1 MLLSHNFESFS
12 PPPLQCKDKAIKK
25 RDWIILSLSSSLL
38 LFKCALC
45 YVSGCCKNDKRKH
58 GQKVWFILACSSGRR
73 LWLWAHTWSQ
83 KSSLYVFWRDCGSLY
98 LEVLMKRK
106 WHPLM
111 NYSCIYINN
120 FWHNYSME
128 NILIGAEDLQ
138 HQPSSSQWTKYFSP
152 FFVLSMEFDVLSWL
166 CIVLKNVSFGGWI

>member
-1 MLLSHNFESFS
+1 M
-12 PPPLQCKDKAIKK
+12 
-25 RDWIILSLSSSLL
+25 SSSLL
-38 LFKCALC
+38 LFKRALC

-106 WHPLM
+106 WNPLM
-111 NYSCIYINN
+111 NYSCIYIYN
-120 FWHNYSME
+120 FWHIIPWKIYWS
-128 NILIGAEDLQ
+128 
-138 HQPSSSQWTKYFSP
+138 
-152 FFVLSMEFDVLSWL
+152 
-166 CIVLKNVSFGGWI
+166 VLKIFNINHHHHSGQNIFHHFLSCPWSWCFKLAVHCVKKCQFWWLDLKAQALPRQIALLGLCKFC